1 MFIVYISN
9 PQSKEQYLSSF
20 WILCE
25 KKYLQVL
32 KFLREVSKL
41 FTHDLVGK
49 KLQIEIDH

>member
-9 PQSKEQYLSSF
+9 PQPKEQYLSSF
-20 WILCE
+20 WISCKK

-49 KLQIEIDH
+49 KITDRN